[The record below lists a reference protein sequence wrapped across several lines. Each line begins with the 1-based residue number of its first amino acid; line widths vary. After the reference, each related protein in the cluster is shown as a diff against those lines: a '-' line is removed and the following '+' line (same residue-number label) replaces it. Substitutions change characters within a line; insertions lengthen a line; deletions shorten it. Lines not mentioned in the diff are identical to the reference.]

1 MKNTHFEFQGVDQME
16 MMINMMTKQMIA
28 QDKIFRDSGVEN
40 DEFEAS
46 LMHYCT
52 HDKEVQARMQEYMM
66 TMQGHQ

>member
-1 MKNTHFEFQGVDQME
+1 MEAMKNTHFELQGVDQME
-16 MMINMMTKQMIA
+16 MMINMMTKQMVA

-52 HDKEVQARMQEYMM
+52 NDKEV
-66 TMQGHQ
+66 

>member
-16 MMINMMTKQMIA
+16 MMIDMMTKQMIA
-28 QDKIFRDSGVEN
+28 QDKIFKDSGVEN

-52 HDKEVQARMQEYMM
+52 NDKEV
-66 TMQGHQ
+66 